1 MLNVFRI
8 SSGVLPL
15 IMFATYSMT
24 LERILE
30 LTLGCK
36 RGGTRCGGGGRVV
49 WAGGKPCRF
58 AAWAALRV
66 LGERLDPFSTKQER
80 IQQLVTCQLAYASE
94 KPLHHEDP
102 THYCGCELYPGSSGV
117 KPGGGGAWGGGGRAA
132 YCGCITA
139 PAPIALCCAVAATIP
154 ALLLCLL
161 HVHALLLLLLEVHA
175 VELRSS
181 CLGLESSR
189 WEAQLA
195 GEHAA
200 RRRHRR
206 RHRLL
211 CHLLLMGVV
220 LRHNRL
226 SLLLLMLRR
235 LHETSPA
242 APPAK
247 LAAPAATAAA
257 ASAAP
262 AAATAAAT
270 STSPATSHSLLWPS
284 AALRQ
289 PLRLLLPLG
298 FQLAPMGSL
307 LQGAQTGEQVSGQLG

>member
-1 MLNVFRI
+1 MLL
-8 SSGVLPL
+8 LPRRL
-15 IMFATYSMT
+15 WGQGPA
-24 LERILE
+24 
-30 LTLGCK
+30 
-36 RGGTRCGGGGRVV
+36 
-49 WAGGKPCRF
+49 AG
-58 AAWAALRV
+58 AAV
-66 LGERLDPFSTKQER
+66 
-80 IQQLVTCQLAYASE
+80 
-94 KPLHHEDP
+94 
-102 THYCGCELYPGSSGV
+102 
-117 KPGGGGAWGGGGRAA
+117 
-132 YCGCITA
+132 
-139 PAPIALCCAVAATIP
+139 AVAATIP

-181 CLGLESSR
+181 RLCLESSR
-189 WEAQLA
+189 RGAQLA

-235 LHETSPA
+235 LHATRPA
-242 APPAK
+242 ATPAE
-247 LAAPAATAAA
+247 LAATVPATAAA

-262 AAATAAAT
+262 ASTTAAAT
-270 STSPATSHSLLWPS
+270 STSPATSHSLLWTS

-289 PLRLLLPLG
+289 PIRLLLALG
-298 FQLAPMGSL
+298 FQLAPVGSL